1 MDSVGRFVR
10 YQWYHSACYQRSY
23 RWYCLIVISG
33 NGARMSQTQ
42 DYDFI
47 IVGAGTAG
55 SVLAGRLS
63 ENPDARV
70 LLIEAGS
77 TVLPPASARP
87 PEWHTLMGGPA
98 DGGFLTTVQATTGK
112 AVHLPLGRGIGGS
125 SAINAMMFARGNR
138 ESYADWPAGWRFDNL
153 LPYFKRSETARNGDP
168 AVRGVDGPLH
178 VGPADPPND
187 VLAAGL
193 EAAVQCGYRAAS
205 DISSGIETGFAAAD
219 LAIVDGRRQS
229 AADAYL
235 LPALNRPNLE
245 LISDAVVH
253 RLILLSGR
261 CVGVEFHA
269 ADGHSTSIRYGNEI
283 VLAAGAIRS
292 PQLLM
297 VSGIGPRAHLRDL
310 GIDVLEHLP
319 GVGSN
324 LQDHP
329 LSGLICRSPQPLPKP
344 RYNHGEVMGLIDT
357 SSSDGGAPDLQIV
370 MSDTAAVVGLDMP
383 DSYLI
388 GVSAIQPHSRGSV
401 RLATAN
407 FEQPPLVDPNYLGDE
422 RDWKTLLEGFRIARD
437 ISTAPAF
444 TPWLGEE
451 LAPGPDVDNEGS
463 LRQYLREALGTYFHP
478 AGTCAMGDS
487 DESVVDAKLRVHGV
501 PGLRIADASVMPTL
515 PSNNPMATVYGI
527 AERAAA
533 LIRGS

>member
-1 MDSVGRFVR
+1 
-10 YQWYHSACYQRSY
+10 
-23 RWYCLIVISG
+23 
-33 NGARMSQTQ
+33 MSQAQ
-42 DYDFI
+42 VYDFV

-55 SVLAGRLS
+55 SVLAARLS

-77 TVLPPASARP
+77 AVLPPASAIP
-87 PEWHTLMGGPA
+87 PEWHTLTGGPA
-98 DGGFLTTVQATTGK
+98 DGGFLTTVQAATGK

-125 SAINAMMFARGNR
+125 SAINAMMFARGHR
-138 ESYADWPAGWRFDNL
+138 ESYAGWPAGWRFDNL
-153 LPYFKRSETARNGDP
+153 LPYFKRSETARKGNP
-168 AVRGVDGPLH
+168 ALRGADGPLT
-178 VGPADPPND
+178 VGPADPVNE

-205 DISSGIETGFAAAD
+205 DISSGCEIGFGAAD
-219 LAIVDGRRQS
+219 LTLADGRRQS

-235 LPALNRPNLE
+235 IPALDRPNLDV
-245 LISDAVVH
+245 ITDAVVH
-253 RLILLSGR
+253 RLAILSGR
-261 CVGVEFHA
+261 CVGVEIHDA
-269 ADGHSTSIRYGNEI
+269 SSVTSVRYGNEV

-297 VSGIGPRAHLRDL
+297 VSGIGPQAHLRDL
-310 GIDVLEHLP
+310 GIDVVRDLP

-329 LSGLICRSPQPLPKP
+329 LSGLIYRSAKP
-344 RYNHGEVMGLIDT
+344 IPTPRHNHGEVMGLIDT
-357 SSSDGGAPDLQIV
+357 SSSGGAPDLQIV
-370 MSDTAAVVGLDMP
+370 MADTAAVVGLDAP
-383 DSYLI
+383 DTYLI

-407 FEQPPLVDPNYLGDE
+407 IEQPPLVDPNYLGDE
-422 RDWKTLLEGFRIARD
+422 RDWKTMLEGFRIARE
-437 ISTAPAF
+437 IGAAPAF
-444 TPWLGEE
+444 SPWLGEE
-451 LAPGPDVDNEGS
+451 LAPGPVVVNEDS
-463 LRQYLREALGTYFHP
+463 LRQYLKEALGTYFHP

-487 DESVVDAKLRVHGV
+487 DESVVDVKLRVHDIS
-501 PGLRIADASVMPTL
+501 GLRVADASVMPSL

-533 LIRGS
+533 LIRKP

>member
-1 MDSVGRFVR
+1 MDFFRRVR
-10 YQWYHSACYQRSY
+10 ALSLVPAKCFQLSIGGT
-23 RWYCLIVISG
+23 LTMLPVETETL
-33 NGARMSQTQ
+33 MSQTQ

-55 SVLAGRLS
+55 SVLAARLS

-70 LLIEAGS
+70 LVIEAGS
-77 TVLPPASARP
+77 TVLPPSTAVP
-87 PEWHTLMGGPA
+87 PEWHTLTGGPA
-98 DGGFLTTVQATTGK
+98 DGGFLTTVQAATGK

-138 ESYADWPAGWRFDNL
+138 ESYADWPARWRFDNL
-153 LPYFKRSETARNGDP
+153 LPYFKRSETAPHGDP
-168 AVRGVDGPLH
+168 SVRGIDGPLR

-193 EAAVQCGYRAAS
+193 EAAVQCGYPAAT

-219 LAIVDGRRQS
+219 LAIAGGRRQS

-235 LPALNRPNLE
+235 LPALDRPNLE

-253 RLILLSGR
+253 RLVILSGR
-261 CVGVEFHA
+261 CVGVEFHGK
-269 ADGHSTSIRYGNEI
+269 DGHFTSLRYGNEI
-283 VLAAGAIRS
+283 LLAAGAVRS

-297 VSGIGPRAHLRDL
+297 VSGVGPRAHLRDR
-310 GIDVLEHLP
+310 GIEVVEDLP

-329 LSGLICRSPQPLPKP
+329 LSGLIYRSAQPIPTP
-344 RYNHGEVMGLIDT
+344 RNNHGEVMGLIDT
-357 SSSDGGAPDLQIV
+357 SAAGGAPDLQIV
-370 MSDTAAVVGLDMP
+370 MADTAAVVGLDMP
-383 DSYLI
+383 DTYLI
-388 GVSAIQPHSRGSV
+388 GVSAMQPHSRGSV
-401 RLATAN
+401 RLATADI
-407 FEQPPLVDPNYLGDE
+407 EQPPLVDPNHLGDE
-422 RDWKTLLEGFRIARD
+422 RDWKTMLEGFRIARE
-437 ISTAPAF
+437 IGAAPAF
-444 TPWLGEE
+444 APWYGEE
-451 LAPGPDVDNEGS
+451 LAPGPDVVNEES
-463 LRQYLREALGTYFHP
+463 FRAYLREAAGTYFHP
-478 AGTCAMGDS
+478 SGTCAMGDS
-487 DESVVDAKLRVHGV
+487 DESVVDVKLRVHGV
-501 PGLRIADASVMPTL
+501 PGLRVVDASVMPTL

>member
-1 MDSVGRFVR
+1 
-10 YQWYHSACYQRSY
+10 
-23 RWYCLIVISG
+23 
-33 NGARMSQTQ
+33 MSQTQ

-55 SVLAGRLS
+55 SVLAARLS
-63 ENPDARV
+63 ANPDARV

-77 TVLPPASARP
+77 TVLPPASAIP
-87 PEWHTLMGGPA
+87 PEWHTLTGGPA

-153 LPYFKRSETARNGDP
+153 LPYFKRSETARHGDP
-168 AVRGVDGPLH
+168 AVRGVDGPLR
-178 VGPADPPND
+178 VSPANPPND

-193 EAAVQCGYRAAS
+193 EAAVQCGHRAAS
-205 DISSGIETGFAAAD
+205 DISSGVETGFAAAD
-219 LAIVDGRRQS
+219 LTIVDGRRQS

-253 RLILLSGR
+253 RLTILGGR
-261 CVGVEFHA
+261 CVGVEFHSVG
-269 ADGHSTSIRYGNEI
+269 GHSTSVRYGNEI

-297 VSGIGPRAHLRDL
+297 VSGIGPRAHLQDC
-310 GIDVLEHLP
+310 GIDVLADVP

-329 LSGLICRSPQPLPKP
+329 LSGLIYRSPQPIPTP
-344 RYNHGEVMGLIDT
+344 RFNHGEVMGLID
-357 SSSDGGAPDLQIV
+357 SSGSGGAPDLQIV
-370 MSDTAAVVGLDMP
+370 MADTAAVVGLDVP
-383 DSYLI
+383 DTYLI

-401 RLATAN
+401 RVATADV
-407 FEQPPLVDPNYLGDE
+407 EQPPLVDPNYLGDE
-422 RDWKTLLEGFRIARD
+422 RDWKTMLEGFRIARE
-437 ISTAPAF
+437 IGTASAF
-444 TPWLGEE
+444 DPWRGEQ
-451 LAPGPDVDNEGS
+451 LAPGPDAVDEES

-478 AGTCAMGDS
+478 SGTCAMGDS
-487 DESVVDAKLRVHGV
+487 DESVVDAKLRVHGIS
-501 PGLRIADASVMPTL
+501 GLRVADASVMPSL

-527 AERAAA
+527 AERAAD
-533 LIRGS
+533 LIIRKS